1 MLIFHDRQLVQVLV
15 EFESHDNTHR
25 PHRALEQHAPIDCG
39 QIQRAWSS
47 GSVRRTQI
55 VGALINV
62 FRHAA

>member
-1 MLIFHDRQLVQVLV
+1 VQVLV

-25 PHRALEQHAPIDCG
+25 PHRALEQHSPIDCG

-47 GSVRRTQI
+47 GSVRRRQI

-62 FRHAA
+62 YRHAA